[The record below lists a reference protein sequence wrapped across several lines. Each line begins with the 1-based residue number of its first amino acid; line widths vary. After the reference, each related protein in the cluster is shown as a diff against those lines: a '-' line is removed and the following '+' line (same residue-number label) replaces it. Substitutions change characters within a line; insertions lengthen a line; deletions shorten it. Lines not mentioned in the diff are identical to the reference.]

1 MIDLHAARQLF
12 PDLERQTYLETAAV
26 SLGSTRLH
34 DATCVFMDRW
44 TADGLDFVQA
54 QTAAERAHGLFT
66 ARVGVARRNVALVP
80 SVSAAGRDSR
90 DRRSGIELQQFSVAA
105 VGAPWLSD
113 PAGSFPRR
121 RDGGR
126 QG

>member
-1 MIDLHAARQLF
+1 MIDLHDARQLF

-44 TADGLDFVQA
+44 TADGVDFMQA

-66 ARVGVARRNVALVP
+66 ARVGVARRNVARVP
-80 SVSAAGRDSR
+80 AGRAAGRDSR
-90 DRRSGIELQQFSVAA
+90 DRRSGIELHQFSVAA

>member
-1 MIDLHAARQLF
+1 MIDLHAARQLL

-44 TADGLDFVQA
+44 TADGVDFMQA

-66 ARVGVARRNVALVP
+66 ARVA
-80 SVSAAGRDSR
+80 SR
-90 DRRSGIELQQFSVAA
+90 DATWRSCRRSARPGETLAI
-105 VGAPWLSD
+105 GA
-113 PAGSFPRR
+113 RE
-121 RDGGR
+121 
-126 QG
+126 